1 MHFFFFLV
9 KKGAERELI
18 IYLFLP
24 ISGQIGIIYLFFCQL
39 KVRLAFFATLGREPL
54 ILFVFG
60 PNWLLVFEIAPLRTR
75 FTSYLGLGGTPSPK
89 IGTIWQSE
97 KILGVENATRGTFWK
112 FWGVWNA
119 TRGVFAWEKALFPQ
133 FCPVINDELMV

>member
-1 MHFFFFLV
+1 MHFFFVKKEAERELIIYLFLPISGQIGIIYLFICQLKVKFAFFFV

-89 IGTIWQSE
+89 IGTI
-97 KILGVENATRGTFWK
+97 
-112 FWGVWNA
+112 
-119 TRGVFAWEKALFPQ
+119 
-133 FCPVINDELMV
+133 